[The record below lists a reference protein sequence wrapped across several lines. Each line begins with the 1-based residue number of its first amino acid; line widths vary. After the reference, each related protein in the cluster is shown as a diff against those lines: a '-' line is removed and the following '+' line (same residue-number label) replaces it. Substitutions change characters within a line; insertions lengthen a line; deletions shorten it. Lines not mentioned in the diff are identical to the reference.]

1 MSRAGV
7 FAPALSSPS
16 PLEALCT
23 AAALQVRSGRQR
35 AAVIGDLHDL
45 AVALAVEGREQFAP
59 AILDVIDRLGGWCA
73 PELRI

>member
-1 MSRAGV
+1 MSRAGI
-7 FAPALSSPS
+7 FELALTSAS

-23 AAALQVRSGRQR
+23 TAALQVQSGRQR
-35 AAVIGDLHDL
+35 TAVIGDLHEL
-45 AVALAVEGREQFAP
+45 ATALQVEGRVDFAP